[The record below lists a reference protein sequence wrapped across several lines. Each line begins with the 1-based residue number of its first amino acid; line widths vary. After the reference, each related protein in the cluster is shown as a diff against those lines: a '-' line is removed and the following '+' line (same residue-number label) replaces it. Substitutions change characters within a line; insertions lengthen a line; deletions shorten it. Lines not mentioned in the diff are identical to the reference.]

1 MIVLSLM
8 ISSVEEHD
16 LKVCEPNLF
25 LLFLSVSRYLPQW
38 IAQDELSET
47 ERRIILLYYCWRPRL
62 KCNPPSPT

>member
-47 ERRIILLYYCWRPRL
+47 RTPYYTLVLLLEAPA
-62 KCNPPSPT
+62 